1 MDTQSFVNFIL
12 AAATVGLF
20 LYAMSKRN
28 ALPADG
34 RLLEMIDRLNA
45 EVAGLNDRLK
55 ATEGELRTTQSELRN
70 VQTYAARLAMQ
81 VIRLGGEPVT
91 MADIEDTTTGT
102 IHTMSRDTKRMLM
115 MLREEFSIDELDVIA
130 FEIGIRRGELGEGD
144 IDSKALRL
152 MEKAKA
158 QGKLVDLAAIIWR
171 ERPDTARK

>member
-1 MDTQSFVNFIL
+1 MDFQSLVNFVL
-12 AAATVGLF
+12 AAVTVGLF
-20 LYAMSKRN
+20 LYAMRKRDT
-28 ALPADG
+28 LPADS
-34 RLLEMIDRLNA
+34 RLLEMIDRLQI
-45 EVAGLNDRLK
+45 ELTGVKDELRV
-55 ATEGELRTTQSELRN
+55 TQGELRTTQGELRN
-70 VQTYAARLAMQ
+70 VQTYAERLAMQ

-158 QGKLVDLAAIIWR
+158 QGKIVDLAAIIWR